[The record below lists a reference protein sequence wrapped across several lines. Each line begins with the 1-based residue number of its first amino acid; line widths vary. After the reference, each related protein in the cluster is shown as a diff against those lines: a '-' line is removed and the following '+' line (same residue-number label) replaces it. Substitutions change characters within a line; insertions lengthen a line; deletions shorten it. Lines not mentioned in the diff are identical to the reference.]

1 MTIQSPLPLVEFV
14 EWIEDTDEHASTH
27 VRLLQDAANLLAD
40 TTPASADQR
49 RSLADRLERWRYS
62 LLNRGLHSSADRDR
76 ELADALDLAANE
88 LAQGSPRPPRAPRSA
103 LDTESGQ
110 WAWGDE
116 FEGLDLA
123 ELEASLH
130 PEADLAPLIQEAT
143 ALTLRHFSS
152 VQAPTLSHAKA
163 AAKRRMVLYAP
174 LYLSNHCVNH
184 CLYCG
189 FRYPNELQRDH
200 LDQAEAI
207 AQARIL
213 GERGFRHLL
222 LVAGDFPQL
231 TSTEYYTG
239 IIRELR
245 DQGFSVAV
253 EIAPL
258 STAAYAEV
266 VRAGATGLTLYQET
280 YDEELYRHYH
290 PRGSKALFD
299 WRLEGLERGAESGM
313 ERLGLGVLL
322 GLRDP
327 AEDLL
332 AVIRHGRYLR
342 ERFAGIDL
350 AFSLPRIHEAPG
362 GFVPPC
368 RVDDETFVRLYCV
381 LRLAFP
387 CANLI
392 LSTREAGGLRDRL
405 ADICITQMSAGSS
418 TAPGGYRE
426 QQMDEPER
434 QQFPVVD
441 HRGPAEV
448 AQRLSEAGFE
458 VCWDV

>member
-14 EWIEDTDEHASTH
+14 EWIEDTDEHAPSH
-27 VRLLQDAANLLAD
+27 VRLLQDAARLLAD
-40 TTPASADQR
+40 TAPASADQR
-49 RSLADRLERWRYS
+49 RILADRLERWRYS
-62 LLNRGLHSSADRDR
+62 LLNRGLHPLADRDR
-76 ELADALDLAANE
+76 EFIDALDLAANE
-88 LAQGSPRPPRAPRSA
+88 LAEGPPRPPRAPRPA
-103 LDTESGQ
+103 LDAESGQ
-110 WAWGDE
+110 WAWDE
-116 FEGLDLA
+116 ESEGLDLA
-123 ELEASLH
+123 ELEASLR
-130 PEADLAPLIQEAT
+130 PEADLAPLIQKAT
-143 ALTLRHFSS
+143 ALTLQHFGSA
-152 VQAPTLSHAKA
+152 QAPMGSHEKDVVG
-163 AAKRRMVLYAP
+163 RRMVLYAP
-174 LYLSNHCVNH
+174 LYLSNYCVNH

-245 DQGFSVAV
+245 GQGFSIAV

-258 STAAYAEV
+258 STAAYAELV
-266 VRAGATGLTLYQET
+266 HAGATGLTLYQET

-290 PRGSKALFD
+290 PRGSKASFD

-313 ERLGLGVLL
+313 ARLGLGVLL

-342 ERFAGIDL
+342 ERFAHIEL

-362 GFVPPC
+362 GFVPPYY
-368 RVDDETFVRLYCV
+368 VDDETFVRLYCI

-392 LSTREAGGLRDRL
+392 LSTREAAALRDRL
-405 ADICITQMSAGSS
+405 AGICITQMSAGSS
-418 TAPGGYRE
+418 TAPGGYRA
-426 QQMDEPER
+426 QQTDEPAR
-434 QQFPVVD
+434 QQFPVID
-441 HRGPAEV
+441 HRCPAEV
-448 AQRLSEAGFE
+448 AQQLSEAGFE
-458 VCWDV
+458 VYWDV